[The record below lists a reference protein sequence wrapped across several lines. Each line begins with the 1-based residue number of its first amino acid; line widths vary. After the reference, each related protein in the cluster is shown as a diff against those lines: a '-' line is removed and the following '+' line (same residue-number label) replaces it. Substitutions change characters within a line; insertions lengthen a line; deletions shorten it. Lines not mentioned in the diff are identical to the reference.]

1 MTMAIS
7 LRSSLI
13 AGTAAVVGISAMAT
27 APATSRPVALELPL
41 PAVSVPFTLSAL
53 DVSYLSDPEVYAVGS
68 PIEVAIKDTY
78 LALEPWAA
86 YAAELT
92 QYVLGFIPGVW
103 WLAPAIDLAYFT
115 IEPLVQAGVFVVAD
129 VLGGNFAQIPI
140 DINTGIQDSINNAFY
155 FGLAWLESLV
165 PLPPLPPFPP
175 LPGAAVDRA
184 ELVRAGASR
193 GTAVTPVVDAP
204 VVEAVTDPAVDAPV
218 VEAVTDPVVDAPVVE
233 TVTDPVVD
241 APVVE
246 TVTDPVAD
254 NKDVS
259 AESVTVPKESPT
271 SADGLGETTAVSD
284 TDTAEVAPAVA
295 IEDALPSE
303 DLPAV
308 DDIVADTAVS
318 DPPPDADVSATD
330 TPAQDTTSENTR
342 SRTSSRTG
350 R

>member
-1 MTMAIS
+1 
-7 LRSSLI
+7 
-13 AGTAAVVGISAMAT
+13 
-27 APATSRPVALELPL
+27 
-41 PAVSVPFTLSAL
+41 
-53 DVSYLSDPEVYAVGS
+53 
-68 PIEVAIKDTY
+68 
-78 LALEPWAA
+78 
-86 YAAELT
+86 
-92 QYVLGFIPGVW
+92 
-103 WLAPAIDLAYFT
+103 
-115 IEPLVQAGVFVVAD
+115 
-129 VLGGNFAQIPI
+129 
-140 DINTGIQDSINNAFY
+140 
-155 FGLAWLESLV
+155 
-165 PLPPLPPFPP
+165 
-175 LPGAAVDRA
+175 
-184 ELVRAGASR
+184 
-193 GTAVTPVVDAP
+193 
-204 VVEAVTDPAVDAPV
+204 
-218 VEAVTDPVVDAPVVE
+218 
-233 TVTDPVVD
+233 
-241 APVVE
+241 
-246 TVTDPVAD
+246 VTDPVAD

>member
-204 VVEAVTDPAVDAPV
+204 VVET
-218 VEAVTDPVVDAPVVE
+218 VTDPVVDAPVVE

>member
-1 MTMAIS
+1 
-7 LRSSLI
+7 
-13 AGTAAVVGISAMAT
+13 
-27 APATSRPVALELPL
+27 
-41 PAVSVPFTLSAL
+41 VPFTLSAL

-78 LALEPWAA
+78 LTLEPWVA

-193 GTAVTPVVDAP
+193 GTTITPVVDTPVVDTPGVDTPVVDAP
-204 VVEAVTDPAVDAPV
+204 VVDAPV
-218 VEAVTDPVVDAPVVE
+218 VDVPVVETVTAPVVE
-233 TVTDPVVD
+233 TVT

-246 TVTDPVAD
+246 TVTAPVVDTPVVEAVTAPVAD

-259 AESVTVPKESPT
+259 AESVTVPEVYPA
-271 SADGLGETTAVSD
+271 SADDLGETAAVSD
-284 TDTAEVAPAVA
+284 TDTAAVSPAVD
-295 IEDALPSE
+295 IEDASPSE
-303 DLPAV
+303 ALPAV
-308 DDIVADTAVS
+308 DDIVADTAVADTAVADTAVS
-318 DPPPDADVSATD
+318 DPSPDADVSATD

>member
-233 TVTDPVVD
+233 T
-241 APVVE
+241 PVVE